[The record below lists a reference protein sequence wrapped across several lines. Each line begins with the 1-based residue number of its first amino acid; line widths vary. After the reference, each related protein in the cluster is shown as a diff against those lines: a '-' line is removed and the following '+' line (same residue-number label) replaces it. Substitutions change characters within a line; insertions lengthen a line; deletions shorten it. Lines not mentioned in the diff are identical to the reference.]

1 MKAQTDLNTFT
12 KTLTEKGYDGYF
24 LTQSGYPGKLKDS
37 IRKYLEACRKGKE
50 VLPKNELM
58 VSGYLQ
64 WNGSDRPNI
73 QCCLWIRHEN
83 GTFDVQKMDIE
94 RKNRFGHSL
103 KKSELT
109 NLSTVSV
116 PSLREAIAQVSKT
129 PKQRFPFRSKRF
141 GL

>member
-24 LTQSGYPGKLKDS
+24 LTQSAYSGKLKDS
-37 IRKYLEACRKGKE
+37 IHKYLEACRKGKE
-50 VLPKNELM
+50 VLANNELV

-64 WNGSDRPNI
+64 WNGSDSPNI
-73 QCCLWIRHEN
+73 QCSLWIKHEN
-83 GTFDVQKMDIE
+83 GTFGVQKMDIE

-116 PSLREAIAQVSKT
+116 PSLKKAIAQVSKT
-129 PKQRFPFRSKRF
+129 PKQQLPFRSKRF